1 MLNAIPNPFI
11 AFTNFC
17 RPSLI
22 LRLLLLGWLAS
33 YSTLAQAQQPSVYQ
47 ELPPV
52 PAAPLTPSAQEQ
64 LPPLPTDPQGYTT
77 PQVNTTTPES
87 VIEYRAEP
95 FNQNNQNLERYL
107 VYVDSNNF
115 QLLQQVRSIE
125 PGAYIRQFQGR
136 SIIQLGVFGR
146 QSNAQERVRQLQS
159 YGINGARVVSLSDG
173 QGIPNSPD
181 RDDSRRERSNYY
193 YVAIPANL
201 QDLPLIQDR
210 IRRNIGQNTGVVAR
224 NNPRGSHV
232 AVGPFTERSQAE
244 QWNSYLRN
252 LGFGNARV
260 YYGR

>member
-1 MLNAIPNPFI
+1 MSNATPNPFI
-11 AFTNFC
+11 AFTNFQP
-17 RPSLI
+17 PSLI
-22 LRLLLLGWLAS
+22 LRLLLTGWLAS
-33 YSTLAQAQQPSVYQ
+33 HSTLAQAQQPSVYQ

-52 PAAPLTPSAQEQ
+52 PSAPLTPSGNEL
-64 LPPLPTDPQGYTT
+64 LPPLPTDSQGYTT
-77 PQVNTTTPES
+77 PQVNTTPQG
-87 VIEYRAEP
+87 VIEYRAVP
-95 FNQNNQNLERYL
+95 LNQNNQNFERYL

-125 PGAYIRQFQGR
+125 PGAYIRQLQGR
-136 SIIQLGVFGR
+136 SVIQVGVFGR

-159 YGINGARVVSLSDG
+159 YGINGARVVSFSNG

-181 RDDSRRERSNYY
+181 RGDSRRERSNYY
-193 YVAIPANL
+193 YVAIPANS

-232 AVGPFTERSQAE
+232 AVGPFTERLQAE